1 MPETYTLAW
10 MGDGLASHSRVN
22 IPGWAMP
29 LLATSRPRSPVRLR
43 PASANTAGPAA
54 EGLPRAD
61 PLSQVGQR
69 RRRREADLNHDGK
82 MDLAAVVGVN
92 ESIVILLGN
101 GDGTL
106 QPAVTYSVG
115 NSANAIVAG
124 D

>member
-43 PASANTAGPAA
+43 PASANTAGPAV

-61 PLSQVGQR
+61 PLSQVGKR
-69 RRRREADLNHDGK
+69 RRWREADLNRRHLDFQE
-82 MDLAAVVGVN
+82 AVADFQ
-92 ESIVILLGN
+92 E
-101 GDGTL
+101 
-106 QPAVTYSVG
+106 AVAPSRG
-115 NSANAIVAG
+115 Q
-124 D
+124 